1 MPQHEHKDLLRNVW
15 IPNEGKDI
23 SDKGLNIQDQDH
35 MSTFIYHKGTS
46 YKSNQPVL
54 YDKNNEDDGSINK
67 DTVKEVGEI
76 LDNN

>member
-1 MPQHEHKDLLRNVW
+1 
-15 IPNEGKDI
+15 
-23 SDKGLNIQDQDH
+23 

-46 YKSNQPVL
+46 YKSNYPVL